1 MALRNGCSP
10 IGRLARLATAAL
22 ISASALLVASA
33 PAEAHHYRHYYRYH
47 APVARPA
54 HYAHA
59 AHYARAAHYP
69 RYAHRGRVHAV
80 RQAAAA
86 VPGSP
91 AFSALVVDANSGQT
105 LYSADENGLRHPA
118 SITKVMTLYLLFE
131 KLDQGAMT
139 LRTQIP
145 ISEHAAAQEPSKL
158 GLRPGETISV
168 EDAIK
173 AVVTRSANDVAV
185 AISEAVGQTE
195 DNFADM
201 MTRKAHEL
209 GMSSTLYRNAS
220 GLPNDEQVTTAHD
233 LTILGRALEERF
245 PRYFHYFSTAE
256 FDYDGEVI
264 GNHNHLLGRVDGVD
278 GIKTGYTR
286 ASGFNL
292 LTSVHRDGRSLIAVV
307 MGGRSAAGRDR
318 IMQNLIADHLAE
330 ASTARTATVIADA
343 APDPSAGRPRRA
355 AGPRP
360 RGAPRLSASPNGTP
374 EPSTGEGDNADGDD
388 ETAAPV
394 ADRDRRRP
402 RPPAHPADPA
412 AGRAPRRRG
421 GVGEEDRRPAGSGE
435 RAGHAARTAAR
446 PRARPP
452 SPAIAGART
461 DDQRR
466 ARSAQG
472 SEPGRGSRRRRLG
485 GARKLDDP
493 DRRDR
498 RPRQGERPFDPRP
511 RTQRRRP
518 SPRPSRSP
526 RPCAWATARFTGRD
540 SRCSIRRPPNPPAA
554 PSNATDL
561 PVSPPATD
569 SPSKPSASQEPC
581 LALSLHQNIL
591 GLIDPRGKRGRA
603 AMIWMKLFHQ
613 GSMGADDV
621 GRARAFG
628 ETQNFERLLARHRPA
643 GAALPPPLRLTLVCL
658 TPAGEPAVEI
668 RL

>member
-1 MALRNGCSP
+1 
-10 IGRLARLATAAL
+10 
-22 ISASALLVASA
+22 
-33 PAEAHHYRHYYRYH
+33 
-47 APVARPA
+47 
-54 HYAHA
+54 
-59 AHYARAAHYP
+59 
-69 RYAHRGRVHAV
+69 
-80 RQAAAA
+80 
-86 VPGSP
+86 
-91 AFSALVVDANSGQT
+91 
-105 LYSADENGLRHPA
+105 
-118 SITKVMTLYLLFE
+118 MTLYLLFE

-233 LTILGRALEERF
+233 LTILGRSLEERF

-330 ASTARTATVIADA
+330 ASTARTATAIADA
-343 APDPSAGRPRRA
+343 APDPSAPVREEQPVRA
-355 AGPRP
+355 A
-360 RGAPRLSASPNGTP
+360 RGARASARRP
-374 EPSTGEGDNADGDD
+374 TGSRA
-388 ETAAPV
+388 V
-394 ADRDRRRP
+394 DRRRRQRRRRRRNRGP
-402 RPPAHPADPA
+402 GRHRDRD
-412 AGRAPRRRG
+412 GRARARIRPIRRGRAARGRG
-421 GVGEEDRRPAGSGE
+421 GVGEEYRRTAGAGE
-435 RAGHAARTAAR
+435 RAGHAARPAAR
-446 PRARPP
+446 PEARPP
-452 SPAIAGART
+452 SPALAGAPP
-461 DDQRR
+461 RR
-466 ARSAQG
+466 PA
-472 SEPGRGSRRRRLG
+472 SRALSDRAD
-485 GARKLDDP
+485 GARGRLDDP

-518 SPRPSRSP
+518 RRGQAGHGDRAHGRRQGLPGAIRHDRFGVRRIRLPLPQTQWICLFPRP
-526 RPCAWATARFTGRD
+526 D
-540 SRCSIRRPPNPPAA
+540 
-554 PSNATDL
+554 
-561 PVSPPATD
+561 
-569 SPSKPSASQEPC
+569 
-581 LALSLHQNIL
+581 
-591 GLIDPRGKRGRA
+591 
-603 AMIWMKLFHQ
+603 
-613 GSMGADDV
+613 
-621 GRARAFG
+621 
-628 ETQNFERLLARHRPA
+628 
-643 GAALPPPLRLTLVCL
+643 
-658 TPAGEPAVEI
+658 
-668 RL
+668 

>member
-22 ISASALLVASA
+22 ISGSALLVAGA

-47 APVARPA
+47 PPVARA
-54 HYAHA
+54 AHA
-59 AHYARAAHYP
+59 AHYAHYP

-91 AFSALVVDANSGQT
+91 AFSAIVVDANSGQT

-131 KLDQGAMT
+131 NLEQGAMT
-139 LRTQIP
+139 LRTEIP

-158 GLRPGETISV
+158 GLRPGDTISV

-318 IMQNLIADHLAE
+318 IMENLIADHLAE
-330 ASTARTATVIADA
+330 ASTARTATAIADA
-343 APDPSAGRPRRA
+343 AAAAVREEPPVRA
-355 AGPRP
+355 R
-360 RGAPRLSASPNGTP
+360 APNAPQRVAERDP
-374 EPSTGEGDNADGDD
+374 EPPTGEGDNADGDD
-388 ETAAPV
+388 EAAAPRATAAETTMAYAPASERASAQSGLAERPAVAAASTKRTSDRLALASALVLPPERPQGPELDGHRQPLRSEQTATVARAQPKAPDQGEDRGRDGPGSWMIQIGATDDLAKANALLIRARERNSSTLAAAKPV
-394 ADRDRRRP
+394 TETV
-402 RPPAHPADPA
+402 
-412 AGRAPRRRG
+412 RRG
-421 GVGEEDRRPAGSGE
+421 DGTVY
-435 RAGHAARTAAR
+435 
-446 PRARPP
+446 RARF
-452 SPAIAGART
+452 AM
-461 DDQRR
+461 
-466 ARSAQG
+466 
-472 SEPGRGSRRRRLG
+472 
-485 GARKLDDP
+485 LD
-493 DRRDR
+493 
-498 RPRQGERPFDPRP
+498 
-511 RTQRRRP
+511 
-518 SPRPSRSP
+518 
-526 RPCAWATARFTGRD
+526 
-540 SRCSIRRPPNPPAA
+540 
-554 PSNATDL
+554 
-561 PVSPPATD
+561 
-569 SPSKPSASQEPC
+569 SASAESAC
-581 LALSLHQNIL
+581 RSL
-591 GLIDPRGKRGRA
+591 KRNGFA
-603 AMIWMKLFHQ
+603 CFP
-613 GSMGADDV
+613 
-621 GRARAFG
+621 ARD
-628 ETQNFERLLARHRPA
+628 
-643 GAALPPPLRLTLVCL
+643 
-658 TPAGEPAVEI
+658 
-668 RL
+668 

>member
-59 AHYARAAHYP
+59 ARAHYARAAHYP
-69 RYAHRGRVHAV
+69 RYAHRGRVHGV
-80 RQAAAA
+80 RQVAGA

-330 ASTARTATVIADA
+330 ASTASTATAIADA
-343 APDPSAGRPRRA
+343 APDPSAPVREEQPVRA
-355 AGPRP
+355 HA
-360 RGAPRLSASPNGTP
+360 APAPQRVAERDP

-394 ADRDRRRP
+394 ATATETAAPARASGRSGAAERPAVAAAAAKKTADRLALASALVMPPERPQGPELDRRRQP
-402 RPPAHPADPA
+402 LPAPAQTTSFARAQPA
-412 AGRAPRRRG
+412 KAPSQGEDRG
-421 GVGEEDRRPAGSGE
+421 GDGS
-435 RAGHAARTAAR
+435 AAPGSWMIQIGATDDLAKANALLT
-446 PRARPP
+446 RARERNG
-452 SPAIAGART
+452 GALAAAKPVTETVRMG
-461 DDQRR
+461 DGKVYR
-466 ARSAQG
+466 ARFAM
-472 SEPGRGSRRRRLG
+472 
-485 GARKLDDP
+485 
-493 DRRDR
+493 
-498 RPRQGERPFDPRP
+498 
-511 RTQRRRP
+511 
-518 SPRPSRSP
+518 
-526 RPCAWATARFTGRD
+526 
-540 SRCSIRRPPNPPAA
+540 IN
-554 PSNATDL
+554 
-561 PVSPPATD
+561 
-569 SPSKPSASQEPC
+569 SASAESAC
-581 LALSLHQNIL
+581 RSL
-591 GLIDPRGKRGRA
+591 KRNGFA
-603 AMIWMKLFHQ
+603 CFP
-613 GSMGADDV
+613 
-621 GRARAFG
+621 ARD
-628 ETQNFERLLARHRPA
+628 
-643 GAALPPPLRLTLVCL
+643 
-658 TPAGEPAVEI
+658 
-668 RL
+668 